1 MKSLSLWQETI
12 DKHIKV
18 FDDIQRDENLAVQVS
33 AAAGKIADAA
43 KNKNTIVFFGNGGS
57 AADAQ
62 HIAAEFVGKFMIVR
76 DALNVMALTTN
87 TSILTAIANDIDYN
101 LIFARQVSAIIK
113 PGDVAVG
120 ITTSGSSENVIL
132 GLKEAK
138 ARGAATI
145 AMTGKNFSD
154 NLADIIISVP
164 SFSTPNIQEA
174 HIMIG
179 HYFAD
184 YIEKK
189 LFGNQTVC

>member
-1 MKSLSLWQETI
+1 MKNLNLWQETI
-12 DKHIKV
+12 DKHTKV
-18 FDDIQRDENLAVQVS
+18 FDDIQKDEHLAIQVS
-33 AAAGKIADAA
+33 AAAEKIADAA

-76 DALNVMALTTN
+76 AALNVMALTTN

-113 PGDVAVG
+113 PGDIAVG
-120 ITTSGSSENVIL
+120 ITTSGTSENVIL

-138 ARGAATI
+138 KLGATTI

-154 NLADIIISVP
+154 NLADIVVSVP
-164 SFSTPNIQEA
+164 SLNTPNIQEA

-184 YIEKK
+184 YTEKK
-189 LFGNQTVC
+189 LFETRTV